1 MNNVFLTP
9 KSFNGVQ
16 MNYVFDSIFYTE
28 MRGRIVE
35 AKVEHIS
42 WRKELVDGYGIGTTV
57 VVIYRTPFGVERFAD
72 YTLNKLPLFKTPS
85 CEPGTRAF
93 SEWNLKVMSCE
104 VSAKVDFR
112 HYDTGKAVFG
122 LGCSV
127 VSYVPINGKI
137 EKKRSMLVGMDFVR
151 NSPVLFYFANDI
163 SSDATCGRWDSVDRS
178 KLERPE
184 PIIMDSHDAIAHLC
198 KSQTDAEKELIE
210 SGGVIRFGDDIEN
223 LDATPGTNG
232 EMEVLKFMAKS
243 MGLDIDITIKRRD

>member
-42 WRKELVDGYGIGTTV
+42 WRKELVDGYGIRTVV

-85 CEPGTRAF
+85 CEPGSRAF
-93 SEWNLKVMSCE
+93 SEWHIRVMSCE

-151 NSPVLFYFANDI
+151 NSPVLFYIAHDL
-163 SSDATCGRWDSVDRS
+163 SVDAVCGKWNSVDRS

-184 PIIMDSHDAIAHLC
+184 PIIMDCHDAIAHLC
-198 KSQTDAEKELIE
+198 KSQTDADKELIE
-210 SGGVIRFGDDIEN
+210 SGGVVRFGDDIEN
-223 LDATPGTNG
+223 LNAYQETKRKV
-232 EMEVLKFMAKS
+232 EVLELMAKS
-243 MGLDIDITIKRRD
+243 MGLFIEIAIQRKD